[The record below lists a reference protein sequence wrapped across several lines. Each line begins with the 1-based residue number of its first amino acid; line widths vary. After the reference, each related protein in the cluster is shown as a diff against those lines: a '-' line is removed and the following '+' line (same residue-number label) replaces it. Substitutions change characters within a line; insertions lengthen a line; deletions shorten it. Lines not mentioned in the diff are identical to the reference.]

1 VSEDRTKRSH
11 RRWWWWWGG
20 AVVGVALLAFVLWR
34 IDYQR
39 FADVVAHSRVEYL
52 VLVPAVIALEQL
64 VRAWKWRQILHPL
77 RAVGTL
83 RLFGAIMAGYLGNLL
98 IPFGVSPLLRSWL
111 VARLERLKMSAV
123 LATVAIDRLIDGVVF
138 TVLVAVVLTLAVFPD
153 PTGNLRLG
161 LVVGAVGSLLLV
173 TALLWLLAQYKRGMA
188 DAASLL
194 HRLILRLPG
203 SLAERSEALMASFAE
218 GVIWPAARWRR
229 LAVVLSSIMIKL
241 IAATHFLFAG
251 LAFGVLLRPLDYL
264 FLIVF
269 LGFIVILTHFAR
281 LAGGFIVGAIFALG
295 LFGVTEEQALAMVL
309 VVQISSLISVA
320 AIGAIALWREGVAI
334 GDLQVG
340 SRGSNDGR

>member
-11 RRWWWWWGG
+11 RRWWLWGG
-20 AVVGVALLAFVLWR
+20 AVVGLALLAFVLWR

-77 RAVGTL
+77 RVVGTL

-309 VVQISSLISVA
+309 VVQTSSLISVA
-320 AIGAIALWREGVAI
+320 AIGAFALWREGVAI
-334 GDLQVG
+334 GDRQVG

>member
-1 VSEDRTKRSH
+1 V
-11 RRWWWWWGG
+11 
-20 AVVGVALLAFVLWR
+20 
-34 IDYQR
+34 
-39 FADVVAHSRVEYL
+39 YL

-77 RAVGTL
+77 RAVGTQ

-203 SLAERSEALMASFAE
+203 SLAERSGALMASFAE

-320 AIGAIALWREGVAI
+320 AIGAFALWREGVAI

>member
-1 VSEDRTKRSH
+1 
-11 RRWWWWWGG
+11 
-20 AVVGVALLAFVLWR
+20 
-34 IDYQR
+34 
-39 FADVVAHSRVEYL
+39 
-52 VLVPAVIALEQL
+52 
-64 VRAWKWRQILHPL
+64 
-77 RAVGTL
+77 
-83 RLFGAIMAGYLGNLL
+83 M
-98 IPFGVSPLLRSWL
+98 
-111 VARLERLKMSAV
+111 ARLERLKMSAV

-203 SLAERSEALMASFAE
+203 SLAERSQALMASFAE

-309 VVQISSLISVA
+309 VVQTSSLISVA
-320 AIGAIALWREGVAI
+320 AIGAFALWREGVAI